1 MLGITKLGTTNTP
14 QTEPVVDSV
23 NKVIKYKEWEKD
35 PAGNEKAEVLILS
48 NDGETARTAAG
59 ETARHANIVETLV
72 RARANLI
79 IKDSNGWTAGP
90 R

>member
-23 NKVIKYKEWEKD
+23 NKVTKYKEWEKD
-35 PAGNEKAEVLILS
+35 PAGNKKPEVLILS
-48 NDGETARTAAG
+48 NDGETARTA
-59 ETARHANIVETLV
+59 NIVEALV
-72 RARANLI
+72 RARADLI